1 MNSIIKVIGYEWKKI
16 IMDFLAVTML
26 FAGAAFYSVY
36 YPFPYSKEIVRELPV
51 GVVDMDKSDLSM
63 NVTTMLNNTEN
74 LAVKKYSSMAQAK
87 TAFFAREIYGIIYI
101 PYDFY
106 KLTASGKSPAVSLF
120 SDSSY
125 LIYYSTA
132 MSAATEIVLTTAAGA
147 KIQKM
152 NMQGI
157 AFRDAV
163 KLQSAANLISKPL
176 YNPKGGYAGFVS
188 PAVYT
193 LIVQQ
198 VVMIVLLLIQGTSY
212 ETGYRYPKG
221 AGAVSILAGKVIAYL
236 PIFLAMF
243 AYFFTIGPMIFNMP
257 VYNNLIE
264 ISIFALPYG
273 LAVIFFAVSLSFFA
287 REREAV
293 LLVVLMTSIPFL
305 IISGFMWPSWM
316 MPEWVVWLSKLIP
329 STAGISGFVAVRQL
343 GADIRDILPQYINLW
358 VLVFGY
364 MITALMS
371 VKWQLKQRNAYEE

>member
-1 MNSIIKVIGYEWKKI
+1 
-16 IMDFLAVTML
+16 
-26 FAGAAFYSVY
+26 
-36 YPFPYSKEIVRELPV
+36 
-51 GVVDMDKSDLSM
+51 
-63 NVTTMLNNTEN
+63 
-74 LAVKKYSSMAQAK
+74 
-87 TAFFAREIYGIIYI
+87 
-101 PYDFY
+101 
-106 KLTASGKSPAVSLF
+106 
-120 SDSSY
+120 
-125 LIYYSTA
+125 
-132 MSAATEIVLTTAAGA
+132 
-147 KIQKM
+147 
-152 NMQGI
+152 
-157 AFRDAV
+157 
-163 KLQSAANLISKPL
+163 
-176 YNPKGGYAGFVS
+176 
-188 PAVYT
+188 VYT

-198 VVMIVLLLIQGTSY
+198 VDMIVLLLIQGTSY

-257 VYNNLIE
+257 VYHNLIE

-364 MITALMS
+364 MITALMA